1 VKKFE
6 VPKKTIIEIKPD
18 LSSNKNKSQS
28 KQQLKNDSESSNN
41 GQMQKAIL
49 VNERSLNKFW

>member
-49 VNERSLNKFW
+49 VN